1 MKYLL
6 NWFRRRQLESDL
18 DRELDYHVDR
28 RVTDLVDSG
37 LPEAEARRRVAIEIG
52 GATQIREEVRDV
64 WLTRWLRDLV
74 YDLRFSARS
83 FVRDACSR

>member
-1 MKYLL
+1 M
-6 NWFRRRQLESDL
+6 ESDL

-64 WLTRWLRDLV
+64 WLTRWLRDWCTTCGSPRGRL
-74 YDLRFSARS
+74 SAT
-83 FVRDACSR
+83 ACSR